1 MKTYVQPSPQE
12 KNPSMKKLIT
22 KYIAEHGYKIS
33 IRKDEEVVCENGE
46 LEEEFSHVV
55 EENTKDDLEKHEV
68 NQEEEREIHKE
79 EEMQI
84 LATRVIKINVK
95 ERKLNTRIFGR
106 LVIFKVIRTMD
117 LLVNATM
124 SYELDF
130 DNEL

>member
-1 MKTYVQPSPQE
+1 
-12 KNPSMKKLIT
+12 MKKLIT

-79 EEMQI
+79 DEMQI